1 MLTLRER
8 QERAARRAARIAAK
22 HMAIRSAALG
32 TQEGSTV
39 MKKNEVK
46 VGGRYSAK
54 VSDKVVVVRIDVESP
69 HGGWDA
75 TNEATGKK
83 VRIKSAQRLRG
94 AVHKSKPMA
103 LAIPSQAGAPADAT
117 KGEKI
122 EAWKK
127 EVAAKTAQPDPAL
140 DKAVEAA
147 GKARAAKKAKAAKPK
162 GERKPGVLDAAAKVL
177 AEAKKP
183 LRADE
188 MVKRMLAKGLWKTK
202 GKTPEATLYAAII
215 REIGAKGKAARFR
228 RAKVSET
235 KDGKAHALRGYF
247 DLTDAGKKEG

>member
-1 MLTLRER
+1 M
-8 QERAARRAARIAAK
+8 
-22 HMAIRSAALG
+22 SG
-32 TQEGSTV
+32 
-39 MKKNEVK
+39 
-46 VGGRYSAK
+46 
-54 VSDKVVVVRIDVESP
+54 KVVQVRIDAENP

-75 TNEATGKK
+75 TNLATKKK

-94 AVHKSKPMA
+94 A
-103 LAIPSQAGAPADAT
+103 APKAEAT
-117 KGEKI
+117 DEKKAKV
-122 EAWKK
+122 EAWRK

-140 DKAVEAA
+140 DKAVADA
-147 GKARAAKKAKAAKPK
+147 KNTRAAKAAKAARSKQPK
-162 GERKPGVLDAAAKVL
+162 KAGCLDAAVQVL
-177 AEAKKP
+177 ADAKKP
-183 LRADE
+183 LQADE

-247 DLTDAGKKEG
+247 DLADAGKKE